1 MLRYVSMKPDRRQT
15 CFCSLR
21 VLGLRLA
28 LALILLVSGRSSSAA
43 ESPIDPELVKHWDA
57 RYQQDQRPSWDTGR
71 PSSHLKRWVEDK
83 TLQPGR
89 VVELGCGTG
98 VNAVYLAEQGFQV
111 TAIDVAPT
119 ALQLAQERATAA
131 GVKVNWIQADV
142 LAPPPLEAFD
152 LIFDRGC
159 YHGVRRPDPSRYVEV
174 VKKLCRPGGRVLIL
188 AGNANEAGQHYGPP
202 RVDELELINDFA
214 PGFDIEQLREIRFD
228 TANPDAPGALAWAIL
243 LRRKGNTDTR
253 G

>member
-21 VLGLRLA
+21 VLGLGTA
-28 LALILLVSGRSSSAA
+28 LALVMLMMDRPLSAA
-43 ESPIDPELVKHWDA
+43 ESPIDPDLIKRWES

-71 PSSHLKRWVEDK
+71 PSSHLKRLVEDK

-119 ALQLAQERATAA
+119 ALELARKRATEA
-131 GVKVNWIQADV
+131 GVDVNWIQADV
-142 LAPPPLEAFD
+142 LAPPPLGDFD

-159 YHGVRRPDPSRYVEV
+159 YHGVRRQDPSRYVEV
-174 VKKLCRPGGRVLIL
+174 VKELCRPGGRILIL
-188 AGNANEAGQHYGPP
+188 AGNANEAGEHYGPP
-202 RVDELELINDFA
+202 RVDERDLVNDFA
-214 PGFDIEQLREIRFD
+214 AGFDIEQLREIRFD
-228 TANPDAPGALAWAIL
+228 TADPDTPGALAWAVL
-243 LRRKGNTDTR
+243 LRRKSNAD
-253 G
+253 